1 MKVILFSESTAQLPA
16 PVLKISLFHGYTFTN
31 ILLIMEVTQLP
42 GFSISR
48 TLPQNGSNIF
58 HSLYTILSPK
68 FVRVAQTVTIL
79 SQFANVAETASSFML
94 LSNLEGR
101 IPCKS
106 VYLFFKR
113 QITLSMWILRGA
125 IFHDTCTFF
134 ADSCDFSCKCRD

>member
-1 MKVILFSESTAQLPA
+1 M
-16 PVLKISLFHGYTFTN
+16 
-31 ILLIMEVTQLP
+31 
-42 GFSISR
+42 
-48 TLPQNGSNIF
+48 PQNGSNIF

-68 FVRVAQTVTIL
+68 FVRAAQTVTIL
-79 SQFANVAETASSFML
+79 SKFANVAETASSFML

-113 QITLSMWILRGA
+113 PITLSMWILRGA

-134 ADSCDFSCKCRD
+134 ADSCDLPLVNAGINNYADALASKSPFNINLLSASI